1 MGRDPDL
8 KRSWSELALPKGD
21 DDNHELLKGMK
32 NRSSRERQQLLRQ
45 LIEESR
51 LLNLKVIAVKN
62 AAAAASG
69 IVGVIQQKQPEFGRQ
84 KRVVAWK
91 HPLIESLEL
100 EAALKKQNIDVPL
113 YYTNFEDHSRQT
125 ASEEAERARIL
136 STISGAF
143 MGITSADYCL
153 AETATLV
160 MRTRPGQAR
169 SASLVPDIH
178 IAVITT
184 QQLIANLKE
193 LYTLLNRDTGRKS
206 ETLTRCMTFITGP
219 SKTADIEGIM
229 VHGAHGPRE
238 LYLFVLTG

>member
-1 MGRDPDL
+1 
-8 KRSWSELALPKGD
+8 
-21 DDNHELLKGMK
+21 
-32 NRSSRERQQLLRQ
+32 
-45 LIEESR
+45 
-51 LLNLKVIAVKN
+51 
-62 AAAAASG
+62 
-69 IVGVIQQKQPEFGRQ
+69 
-84 KRVVAWK
+84 
-91 HPLIESLEL
+91 
-100 EAALKKQNIDVPL
+100 
-113 YYTNFEDHSRQT
+113 
-125 ASEEAERARIL
+125 
-136 STISGAF
+136 

-238 LYLFVLTG
+238 LYLYVLTG